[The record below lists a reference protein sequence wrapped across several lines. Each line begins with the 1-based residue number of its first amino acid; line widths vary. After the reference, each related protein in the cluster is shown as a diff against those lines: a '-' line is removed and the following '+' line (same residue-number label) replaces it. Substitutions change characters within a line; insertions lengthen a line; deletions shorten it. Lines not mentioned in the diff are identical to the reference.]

1 MRQKQGSLTIKIKK
15 GLLSDLFAR
24 VPLFKV
30 AGGLIQSLRKMKRR
44 TAKQPRWCFTSV
56 TGSLVRE
63 YTGNSCISWVFL
75 EPRREKESER
85 K

>member
-30 AGGLIQSLRKMKRR
+30 ARGLIQSLGKKRR
-44 TAKQPRWCFTSV
+44 TAKQPLWCFTSI
-56 TGSLVRE
+56 TRSLVRE
-63 YTGNSCISWVFL
+63 YTGNSYRSCVFL
-75 EPRREKESER
+75 GPRREKESER